1 MCVSYMCRVLCVV
14 VCVLCVCCV
23 YACIHA
29 CVHACVCVCV
39 VSVCPVHMSI
49 FYPKLY
55 HNKMNLSA
63 K

>member
-1 MCVSYMCRVLCVV
+1 MCVCRMLFVCV
-14 VCVLCVCCV
+14 VCVCACVR
-23 YACIHA
+23 A
-29 CVHACVCVCV
+29 CVHACMRVCV